1 MKAGEISECWDY
13 WRNNHRL
20 TFVDALP
27 KDIMQ
32 EGSARRKKSQKK
44 SGKSSKGKGKRV
56 LHETGKDTDKDTDK
70 DKDCDS
76 DDTDDLGDP
85 PNNNEQWGTPDKMT
99 LVTPECPCDY
109 SRNSDTR
116 EKFIRQTCSESEFQS
131 LCDLLKDA
139 VRTILLYFEKGLMNE
154 SM

>member
-1 MKAGEISECWDY
+1 MHCPRILCRRALHGERS
-13 WRNNHRL
+13 
-20 TFVDALP
+20 P
-27 KDIMQ
+27 KKRV
-32 EGSARRKKSQKK
+32 GR
-44 SGKSSKGKGKRV
+44 KRV
-56 LHETGKDTDKDTDK
+56 LHETGKDRDKDTDK

-139 VRTILLYFEKGLMNE
+139 VRTILLYCEKGLMNE